1 MNFCYIPIDSTTADR
16 FRRTAI
22 NDGGHYAPLRIFI
35 LFSGR
40 EWFSAQ
46 TRVGESPQ

>member
-1 MNFCYIPIDSTTADR
+1 MNFCYIPIDSATADR
-16 FRRTAI
+16 FRQTAI
-22 NDGGHYAPLRIFI
+22 NDGGNYAALMIFI

-40 EWFSAQ
+40 EWLSAQ